1 MKWKSAQNSVSS
13 SPTAIFQPIDYIK
26 LTIFG
31 FALSA
36 LWSSL
41 HSVIMPLRLLDF
53 VPEAQKNTYL
63 DLLILAGLILAMVV
77 QLIAGAISDRSGF
90 RWGRRRPYILLGS
103 LLVMLFLPGIG
114 FYGTYSAIFITYC
127 LLQVGSNIADG
138 PYRAFFPDLVPERKR
153 GLASGVRNVLNILGG
168 IAVVRLAALFM
179 DRYFAGEGTSWLW
192 LALMTIVAI
201 LMVAMLITIVTVKE
215 KRKAASLQLP
225 SLTTLYKSF
234 KTGVRRR
241 TGFILFV
248 AGCFFVFSSWHTLIG
263 HAMYYFMDVVGMTR
277 PAEITSNF
285 LVVVGICLLLT
296 VYPAGYLSDRIGRKP
311 IAVTSA
317 LLSALGVITLF
328 FFRSHTLIMLS
339 GGILGIC
346 GGAWMSSQ
354 WTMAIDLVGEGNEAR
369 DLGLV
374 NISSAGAGILSR
386 SIGPAIDYF
395 NAHSAN
401 LGYHFM
407 LFFCVFCLIAGSI
420 FLAIIKTAAP
430 PEESRVS

>member
-1 MKWKSAQNSVSS
+1 MKWKAAQNSVSS

-63 DLLILAGLILAMVV
+63 DLLILAGLMLAMVV

-114 FYGTYSAIFITYC
+114 FYSTYAAIFAIYC

-138 PYRAFFPDLVPERKR
+138 PYRAFFPDLVPEGKR

-201 LMVAMLITIVTVKE
+201 LMMAMLITVLTVKE
-215 KRKAASLQLP
+215 QRKAASLQLP

-234 KTGVRRR
+234 KTCVRRR
-241 TGFILFV
+241 TGFILFL

-263 HAMYYFMDVVGMTR
+263 HAMYYFMDVVGITR

-285 LVVVGICLLLT
+285 LIVVGICLLLT

-311 IAVTSA
+311 IAVSSA
-317 LLSALGVITLF
+317 LLSAFGVMTLF
-328 FFRSHTLIMLS
+328 FFRSHTLIMIS

-354 WTMAIDLVGEGNEAR
+354 WTMAIDLVGEGHEAR

-395 NAHSAN
+395 NAHSTN
-401 LGYHFM
+401 LGYQFM
-407 LFFCVFCLIAGSI
+407 LFFCVFCLIAGSL
-420 FLAIIKTAAP
+420 FLAIIKTAALP
-430 PEESRVS
+430 GESKVS